1 MKIIIIISAVMSV
14 LLLSGCSSGT
24 QVRDRAFVQ
33 SAGIEYEKNGYRVAL
48 SLFDDDAVYTG
59 KGKTFEDAVNNAE
72 MYAGKDFYT
81 GHMQII
87 AVDLSE
93 GMPILEDLVNE
104 DVSAGCLVTDRKDPL
119 GYIMENDMEK
129 VMEVTEAMARNH
141 KYAYRNIRDILNSR
155 TDQDQ

>member
-1 MKIIIIISAVMSV
+1 MKIMIIISAVLTV
-14 LLLSGCSSGT
+14 LMLSGCSSGT
-24 QVRDRAFVQ
+24 PVRERAFVQ
-33 SAGIEYEKNGYRVAL
+33 SAGIEYGKNGYRAAL

-59 KGKTFEDAVNNAE
+59 SGKTFEEAVNNAE
-72 MYAGKDFYT
+72 ITAGKDFYT

-87 AVDLSE
+87 AVDLSD

-104 DVSAGCLVTDRKDPL
+104 DISVGCLVTDRKDPL

-129 VMEVTEAMARNH
+129 VMEATKAMARNH